1 MSEPFCCLSL
11 NSAWGPWVSF
21 PISGPVA
28 VSALRKLVGVAG
40 FEPATPTSRTS
51 AATEKFNDFHEVRYV
66 RGRSFTFGCGISVG
80 KLSGDGSARSQ
91 HSPGSPDG
99 GGRTRDRTSPA

>member
-40 FEPATPTSRTS
+40 FEPATPTSRTWCATSLPLIYRKFLRTSGAVCRVLFTVYLSRSCPGERAMPS
-51 AATEKFNDFHEVRYV
+51 AASR
-66 RGRSFTFGCGISVG
+66 
-80 KLSGDGSARSQ
+80 
-91 HSPGSPDG
+91 
-99 GGRTRDRTSPA
+99 

>member
-51 AATEKFNDFHEVRYV
+51 AATEKFNDFHEVQV
-66 RGRSFTFGCGISVG
+66 RSRSFVHVWLRDNCREIVG
-80 KLSGDGSARSQ
+80 RRLSAF
-91 HSPGSPDG
+91 
-99 GGRTRDRTSPA
+99 TAFAW

>member
-40 FEPATPTSRTS
+40 FEPATPTSRTWCL
-51 AATEKFNDFHEVRYV
+51 
-66 RGRSFTFGCGISVG
+66 SF
-80 KLSGDGSARSQ
+80 A
-91 HSPGSPDG
+91 P
-99 GGRTRDRTSPA
+99 